1 VATLACAFKENFTFA
16 HKAEQLYAYL
26 STAGEDTRLFGFD
39 ASLPPPP
46 LTSLLTFAKGTFVS
60 HGRRGTGMIC
70 QVDPWDPVAKPYMVQ
85 YSDGEQHRY
94 SIAQVKSKLR
104 LLTPSALKIE
114 GTGIIHPTHGP
125 GVIRIFDPA
134 DPRDKPYVVEFS
146 GGVRHH
152 YSLAQ
157 IINKFRAEGVPIPPA
172 PLSPE
177 PTAAEADSDPFRLE
191 SLRSDGVPMQHLDL
205 RSDGVPMQQ
214 LDLRSA
220 SGGPV
225 PQRVGMHDL
234 AQQLV
239 EPRPRDSCADQR
251 SGQLVLASE
260 YAADTEIEIT
270 PVSTAQRL
278 GRWDNWAPAPAPAQR
293 LTD

>member
-1 VATLACAFKENFTFA
+1 MATLACAFKENFTFA

-39 ASLPPPP
+39 ASLPLPP

-60 HGRRGTGMIC
+60 HEQRGAGMIC
-70 QVDPWDPVAKPYMVQ
+70 QVDPWDPVAKPYIVQ

-104 LLTPSALKIE
+104 LLAPSALKIE
-114 GTGIIHPTHGP
+114 GTRIIHPTHGP

-134 DPRDKPYVVEFS
+134 DPRDKPYIVEFA

-152 YSLAQ
+152 YSLAA
-157 IINKFRAEGVPIPPA
+157 IINKFRAEGVPVPPA
-172 PLSPE
+172 PPTRE
-177 PTAAEADSDPFRLE
+177 PTAAEADSDPFRLV
-191 SLRSDGVPMQHLDL
+191 SLPAVLPA
-205 RSDGVPMQQ
+205 DGVPMQQ
-214 LDLRSA
+214 LDLRCA
-220 SGGPV
+220 SVGPV

-234 AQQLV
+234 AQQPV
-239 EPRPRDSCADQR
+239 EPRPRDPCADQP
-251 SGQLVLASE
+251 SGQLVLPSE
-260 YAADTEIEIT
+260 YVADTEIEIT
-270 PVSTAQRL
+270 PVSTAQRV
-278 GRWDNWAPAPAPAQR
+278 GRWDNWAPAPAQR